1 MDTITRRNFLK
12 ASAVSMG
19 GIAASAMLSACGATD
34 ENAGADKKKKL
45 CVLA

>member
-19 GIAASAMLSACGATD
+19 GIAASAMLSACGGND
-34 ENAGADKKKKL
+34 ENAGGDKKKN
-45 CVLA
+45 VG